1 MRNVGLQGPSIATR
15 TNLLKSAT
23 AADRNSLRQAYT
35 WLRCSR
41 IAHDARPIGLVS
53 TSGVTIV
60 ASPTSSSTA
69 AAACLSIGKL
79 PGKPG
84 PLHSPERGRITD
96 RRHPSSRGSIPANRE
111 GSCERTLPIA
121 SQI

>member
-84 PLHSPERGRITD
+84 PLHSPERGKSPIAV
-96 RRHPSSRGSIPANRE
+96 IPAAGGRYPLIERAHARE
-111 GSCERTLPIA
+111 HCR
-121 SQI
+121 